1 MQRTIGVICL
11 VIGIVL
17 LVEAHH
23 MATAIESQLSQI
35 ATGEPTRRTTL
46 FRIAGAALT
55 IFGISQIFWPAK
67 PK

>member
-11 VIGIVL
+11 VIGIIL

-23 MATAIESQLSQI
+23 MAQAIESQLSQ
-35 ATGEPTRRTTL
+35 AVNGQPTQRTTL

-55 IFGISQIFWPAK
+55 IFGVSQIFWPAK
-67 PK
+67 TK

>member
-11 VIGIVL
+11 VIGIIL
-17 LVEAHH
+17 LVEASH
-23 MATAIESQLSQI
+23 MAKAIESQLTQV
-35 ATGEPTRRTTL
+35 ATGEPTQRTTL

-67 PK
+67 TK

>member
-11 VIGIVL
+11 VIGVVL

-23 MATAIESQLSQI
+23 MAKAIESQLTQLTS
-35 ATGEPTRRTTL
+35 GEPTQRTTL
-46 FRIAGAALT
+46 FRIGGAALT

-67 PK
+67 TK